1 VFRYKDG
8 ETTHYNQA
16 LTDWYVPLMYQ
27 QVQDESK
34 YWERKTAIE
43 TFNKENKWRKRGLA
57 LIPTKFGIS
66 FTAVWLNQAGAL
78 VHIYHDGSVLLAH
91 GGTEMVSFR
100 FRKST
105 NPLRRVP

>member
-1 VFRYKDG
+1 
-8 ETTHYNQA
+8 
-16 LTDWYVPLMYQ
+16 MYQ

-34 YWERKTAIE
+34 YQERRTAIE

-66 FTAVWLNQAGAL
+66 FTALWLNQAGAL

-91 GGTEMVSFR
+91 GGTEMVSHSFTAIDTRVQR
-100 FRKST
+100 FHWGG
-105 NPLRRVP
+105 P